1 MTFEQHSVN
10 EHFTNEHFFDV
21 LIVGAGAAGLMAGI
35 AAAQKGARVR
45 LLDSQTKIG
54 AKILVAGGG
63 RCNVTNEFVDASR
76 FHTNTSSPNSNVE
89 DNANANGANA
99 SNAYAN
105 GVVKDASGKGERK
118 RRAAGE
124 RSFVGRVLR
133 AFSVEDTHRFFE
145 SLGVALK
152 LEETGKYFPISNSS
166 RTVLNALLEAVREA
180 GAEIITGCE
189 VTSVRPARRMSTH
202 AGATSADNNANARN
216 NDHTH
221 GESASNCE
229 SSVNSGDPVL
239 QDASGE
245 HFGSVR
251 FANTRTKVENAD
263 AENEAHDGWIVRTRE
278 GESRARTVILCTG
291 GLALPKSGSRGAGY
305 AFATRLGHTLVSTT
319 PALTPLLSN
328 VPAHAA
334 LSGTTLPVRLCLRD
348 GEQLLAQYEGSFLWT
363 HVGYSGPVALNIS
376 RHIAREKDRHP
387 NARVSLRLL
396 PDIKDGE
403 EARFWHQFVQGHAR
417 KTLVNALSEM
427 LPRRVAETVALQSA
441 VAGQTPVGR
450 LRAAQA
456 SDVRRML
463 LEMPLPV
470 HAVADYVKA
479 EATAGGIALHEIE
492 PSSMMSR
499 LHSGLFFA
507 GEICDVD
514 GWLGGYNFQ
523 WAWSSGTVAGR
534 GAARHARGRETRAAP
549 TSRDS
554 SS

>member
-1 MTFEQHSVN
+1 MTFEQHSLG
-10 EHFTNEHFFDV
+10 EHFKDEHFFDV

-76 FHTNTSSPNSNVE
+76 FHTNTASSNGAVENNAPANSASAN
-89 DNANANGANA
+89 NASANGAVQD
-99 SNAYAN
+99 S
-105 GVVKDASGKGERK
+105 SGKGGRK
-118 RRAAGE
+118 QRAAGE

-180 GAEIITGCE
+180 GAEIMTGCE

-202 AGATSADNNANARN
+202 AGATSADNNAADNNAKV
-216 NDHTH
+216 NDCVQ
-221 GESASNCE
+221 E
-229 SSVNSGDPVL
+229 
-239 QDASGE
+239 ASGE
-245 HFGSVR
+245 QRSQGATAQDIVI
-251 FANTRTKVENAD
+251 AAGAD
-263 AENEAHDGWIVRTRE
+263 ARGGWIVHARE
-278 GESRARTVILCTG
+278 GELRARAVILCTG

-305 AFATRLGHTLVSTT
+305 AFATRLGHTLVATT

-334 LSGTTLPVRLCLRD
+334 LSGTTLPVRLSLRD

-376 RHIAREKDRHP
+376 RHIARAKDTRR
-387 NARVSLRLL
+387 ARVSLRLL
-396 PDIKDGE
+396 PDIKDGD
-403 EARFWHQFVQGHAR
+403 EARFWHQFVQQHAR
-417 KTLVNALSEM
+417 KTLVNALSEL
-427 LPRRVAETVALQSA
+427 LPRRVAETVALQSE
-441 VAGQTPVGR
+441 VAAQTPVGR
-450 LRAAQA
+450 LCAVEA
-456 SDVRRML
+456 SNVRKML

-479 EATAGGIALHEIE
+479 EATAGGIALNEIE

-499 LHSGLFFA
+499 LHEGLFFA

-534 GAARHARGRETRAAP
+534 GAARYALRQQAAIP
-549 TSRDS
+549 VHNAAT
-554 SS
+554 